1 MQTYILQRFLLTIP
15 TVVFVT
21 VLTFLFL
28 RVFLPANV
36 IDQILGEYA
45 RTDPELR
52 ARLERELGLSS
63 GLPNQYAEWLG
74 VAWFWGGPEG
84 IVQGNLGESLWTQ
97 RTVVSVLAERVP
109 ITLELALLSIGFSMI
124 YGGITGVISA
134 VYQDR
139 PMDLSLRSIAMAF
152 LSLPTFWLGTLA
164 IVLPSLWLGW
174 SPSIRLVPFS
184 EDQLGNLIQFAL
196 PAVIL
201 GTHLGAPVMRMSR
214 AMLLEAFRQDYVR
227 TAWAK
232 GLEARRVIY
241 KHALRNAVI
250 PTVNILGVQV
260 SQAIAGSVVLE
271 TLFGLPGMGSLLIEA
286 VAHRDFPMFQSLVLC
301 LGLFVI
307 VINLL
312 VDLACAVI
320 DPRLRVRHG

>member
-1 MQTYILQRFLLTIP
+1 MRRYVAQRLLLIVP
-15 TVVFVT
+15 TLFFVS
-21 VLTFLFL
+21 VM
-28 RVFLPANV
+28 VFLIMRLVPGDV
-36 IDQILGEYA
+36 VSLMFQDLGYAESLAEMRSRLGLDLPLHRQYA
-45 RTDPELR
+45 RWIAD
-52 ARLERELGLSS
+52 
-63 GLPNQYAEWLG
+63 
-74 VAWFWGGPEG
+74 

-152 LSLPTFWLGTLA
+152 LSLPTFWLG
-164 IVLPSLWLGW
+164 W

-184 EDQLGNLIQFAL
+184 EDPLGNLIQFAL

-301 LGLFVI
+301 LGLFVMA
-307 VINLL
+307 VNLL
-312 VDLACAVI
+312 VDLACVLI
-320 DPRLRVRHG
+320 DPRLRVG

>member
-1 MQTYILQRFLLTIP
+1 MRRYVAQRLLLIVP
-15 TVVFVT
+15 TLFFVS
-21 VLTFLFL
+21 VM
-28 RVFLPANV
+28 VFLIMRLVPGDV
-36 IDQILGEYA
+36 VSLMFQDLGYAESLAEMRSRLGLDLPLHRQYA
-45 RTDPELR
+45 RWIAD
-52 ARLERELGLSS
+52 
-63 GLPNQYAEWLG
+63 
-74 VAWFWGGPEG
+74 

-184 EDQLGNLIQFAL
+184 EDPLGNLIQFAL

-301 LGLFVI
+301 LGLFVMA
-307 VINLL
+307 VNLL
-312 VDLACAVI
+312 VDLACVLI
-320 DPRLRVRHG
+320 DPRLRVG

>member
-1 MQTYILQRFLLTIP
+1 MVTYVVRRLVLMVP
-15 TVVFVT
+15 TLFFVS
-21 VLTFLFL
+21 VM
-28 RVFLPANV
+28 VFLIMRLVPGDV
-36 IDQILGEYA
+36 VSLMFQDLGYAESLAEMRSRLGLDLPLHRQYA
-45 RTDPELR
+45 RWIAD
-52 ARLERELGLSS
+52 
-63 GLPNQYAEWLG
+63 
-74 VAWFWGGPEG
+74 

-184 EDQLGNLIQFAL
+184 EDPLGNLIQFAL

-301 LGLFVI
+301 LGLFVMA
-307 VINLL
+307 VNLL
-312 VDLACAVI
+312 VDLACVLI
-320 DPRLRVRHG
+320 DPRLRVG